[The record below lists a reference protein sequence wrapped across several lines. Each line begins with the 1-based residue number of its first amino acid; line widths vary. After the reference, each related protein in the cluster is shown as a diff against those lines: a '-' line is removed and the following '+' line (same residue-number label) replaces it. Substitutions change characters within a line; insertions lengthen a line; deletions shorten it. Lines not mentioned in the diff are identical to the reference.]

1 MLILSVK
8 EKAGATKERTSDYCM
23 CKEKLGI
30 ADCIERQY
38 CVPEETREGLFYVQP
53 PARVWVGLSVCPAKC
68 LSCHELGTPRFQ
80 LPVPLLLD
88 SQVRLFPV
96 LPSFSGQSIL
106 QSGCWFPHGCVPAR
120 FLSTGTLQHRVTHVL
135 FSSFPSL
142 LPAAR
147 RLLKMWWEW

>member
-53 PARVWVGLSVCPAKC
+53 PARVWVGLSVCL
-68 LSCHELGTPRFQ
+68 LS
-80 LPVPLLLD
+80 V
-88 SQVRLFPV
+88 
-96 LPSFSGQSIL
+96 
-106 QSGCWFPHGCVPAR
+106 
-120 FLSTGTLQHRVTHVL
+120 
-135 FSSFPSL
+135 
-142 LPAAR
+142 
-147 RLLKMWWEW
+147 